1 VDEVTNLA
9 IAARSGDS
17 AAIAAFV
24 RATQQD
30 VWRLCALVGRRGEAD
45 DLTQET
51 FLRVL
56 KALPQFRAESSAKT
70 WVLGIA
76 RRTCADDFRRAF
88 RSKNLADRLRLNALV
103 DQRPLDQSTSGISA
117 IVAGLDEERREAF
130 VLTQVIGL
138 SYEETADV
146 CDCPVGTI
154 RSRVARARQQLTQEI
169 RDAEAI

>member
-1 VDEVTNLA
+1 VDVVTQLA
-9 IAARSGDS
+9 IEARSGDAS
-17 AAIAAFV
+17 AIASFV

-30 VWRLCALVGRRGEAD
+30 VWRLCSLLGRRGEAD

-56 KALPQFRAESSAKT
+56 RSLPQFRADSPAKM

-76 RRTCADDFRRAF
+76 RRTCADDFRVAF
-88 RSKNLADRLRLNALV
+88 RTKRLGERLRLNALV
-103 DQRPLDQSTSGISA
+103 DQRPVDQSTSGISA
-117 IVAGLDEERREAF
+117 IVAELDDERREAF

-138 SYEETADV
+138 SYDEAAEV
-146 CDCPVGTI
+146 CGCPTGTI
-154 RSRVARARQQLTQEI
+154 RSRVARARQQLTQKI

>member
-1 VDEVTNLA
+1 MDEVTALA
-9 IAARSGDS
+9 IAARSGDAS
-17 AAIAAFV
+17 AIASFV

-30 VWRLCALVGRRGEAD
+30 VWRLCTLVGRRGEAD

-76 RRTCADDFRRAF
+76 RRTCADDFRSAF
-88 RSKNLADRLRLNALV
+88 RTKHLADRLRQSALV

-138 SYEETADV
+138 SYEETAQV
-146 CDCPVGTI
+146 CGCPVGTI